1 MDVRVLM
8 SGGID
13 STACAHYFVERGDNV
28 DGLFVDYGQAAA
40 IAELSAVQNVTRYL
54 GIPLSTTTFRGDRDF
69 GSGEILGRNAFLVFA
84 AMMGAL
90 PKMGGLALGVHAG
103 TGYYDCGVDFAE
115 KLGHIVD
122 AYSSGRI
129 ALICPFLE
137 EDKAFVL
144 RYAQIHDIPLHLT
157 YSCELGTD
165 PPCGRCSSCGD
176 RNAIQTR

>member
-1 MDVRVLM
+1 M

-13 STACAHYFVERGDNV
+13 STACAHYFLERGDNV
-28 DGLFVDYGQAAA
+28 DGLFVDYGQAAV
-40 IAELSAVQNVTRYL
+40 IAELSAVQNVTHYL
-54 GIPLSTTTFRGDRDF
+54 GIPLSITTFRSDRDF

-84 AMMGAL
+84 AMMGVM
-90 PKMGGLALGVHAG
+90 PTKGGLALGVHAG
-103 TGYYDCGVDFAE
+103 TDYYDCGVDFVE
-115 KLGHIVD
+115 KLAHIVD

-129 ALICPFLE
+129 ALICPFLR
-137 EDKAFVL
+137 EDKPFVL

-165 PPCGRCSSCGD
+165 PPCGRCSSCGA